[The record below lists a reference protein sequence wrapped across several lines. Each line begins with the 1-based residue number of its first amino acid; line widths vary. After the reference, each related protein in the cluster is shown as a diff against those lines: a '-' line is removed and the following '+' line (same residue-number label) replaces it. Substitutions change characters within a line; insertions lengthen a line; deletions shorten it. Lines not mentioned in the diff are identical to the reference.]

1 MTLPR
6 VYTKRGSEI
15 PEARKLSKDFYSTL
29 DEDQFIIFARVFIKD
44 NVMNNNEEKLYQMI
58 GQNGIYRMNEFFE
71 SIPAELLK
79 FNTEVDKRLL
89 LKYITSNI
97 RYKFGLNL
105 SVDSD
110 KSLYSMIYRLSEID
124 PRIK

>member
-15 PEARKLSKDFYSTL
+15 PEARKLSKDLYSTL